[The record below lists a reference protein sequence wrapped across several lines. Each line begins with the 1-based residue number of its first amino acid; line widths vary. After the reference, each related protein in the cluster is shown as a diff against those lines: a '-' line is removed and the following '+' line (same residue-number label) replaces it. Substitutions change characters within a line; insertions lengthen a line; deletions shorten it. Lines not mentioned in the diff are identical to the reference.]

1 MTYMIQIDNL
11 VREATD
17 NEIELIEL
25 QVAKSEAEK
34 ETIAAKNAA
43 RQAVLDKL
51 GLTVDE
57 ATALLG

>member
-17 NEIELIEL
+17 NEIELIES